1 MRVQMSF
8 LEYLSYHSRS
18 DALSELHSLNILE
31 RRRVIQAIESIPV
44 DEIPLEEWNDALS
57 YLVGQS
63 PEMSISAPRERL
75 ISCLK
80 HPDISACAENN
91 ISERGTRK

>member
-8 LEYLSYHSRS
+8 LEYLSYRSRS

-31 RRRVIQAIESIPV
+31 RRRVIRAIESVPV

-57 YLVGQS
+57 YLVGQP
-63 PEMSISAPRERL
+63 PETSIPAARERL

-80 HPDISACAENN
+80 RPDISACAENI
-91 ISERGTRK
+91 ISGRRTHR